1 MGQFL
6 LLIQLSITMQQ
17 CNAVESIR
25 RGEQVLVPDFKARV
39 VDGNGDVLIAELD
52 LLHLGRR
59 STVTTVGNAVS
70 AEIIVGRTLTEVAA
84 VGLEPLAVA
93 VFFPDG
99 LVDVIPDK
107 AALIAAVLL
116 IGKFRILVQSTVG
129 VAHSMRIFA
138 LDIRPL
144 IALCQILFNV
154 LDRAV
159 HMALDIGGF
168 EEAGIID
175 HTFVM
180 HQTGVIKAA
189 DHLCHLEQG
198 LTAKRFVAQRPD
210 QNSRMI
216 FVTMVSEIHAVKQ
229 DSFPLRLIIG
239 QNALDAANARL
250 MDVPCAMGF
259 QIVLC
264 DQIQTILVAQV
275 VQCILILVMA
285 GTDGI
290 DVVLLHGDDVPK
302 QFLMGVYAHSTTRNG
317 AELMTVG
324 TLEHDALAVEQHPI
338 VLQLELAE
346 TDFLPGHLYQMACIV
361 QQLDFQFIQSRV
373 LCTPQVGV
381 LHCMA
386 EQRRTAVQCDFFG
399 EHFQL
404 TAAQGQ
410 TGCALTLHLQCN
422 FQRGMSK
429 IIPGKQR
436 FDGYI
441 FQMHGGDGVQPHA
454 AEDAGEAEEVLIFA
468 PAGGSPLEHLHSKF
482 VHARLEIGSQIECV
496 CGEAVLGV
504 THIRPVQPKSHAA
517 FHTLELDVDGLAL
530 HGFRQLEVFYIA
542 CHRIEPLRDL
552 ARLYFFTAIPR
563 ILNIRVLGN
572 VVALHL
578 DVCRNMNV
586 IPAAAIVIR
595 LFKAGDG
602 TGVVLCVGEF
612 PDTVQLQR
620 QRRGACPIFFA
631 GSVSTETCMSIQHVF
646 LEKGGVFYFC
656 KIKCSHS
663 ISSFTFYNFII
674 FLQPPRRNR
683 WIPPGNSR

>member
-1 MGQFL
+1 M
-6 LLIQLSITMQQ
+6 
-17 CNAVESIR
+17 
-25 RGEQVLVPDFKARV
+25 
-39 VDGNGDVLIAELD
+39 
-52 LLHLGRR
+52 
-59 STVTTVGNAVS
+59 
-70 AEIIVGRTLTEVAA
+70 
-84 VGLEPLAVA
+84 EPLAVA

-99 LVDVIPDK
+99 LVDVIPDE

-116 IGKFRILVQSTVG
+116 VGKFRVLVQSTVG

-154 LDRAV
+154 LHSAV

-210 QNSRMI
+210 QNSRMV
-216 FVTMVSEIHAVKQ
+216 FVTLVSGIHAVKQ

-285 GTDGI
+285 GADGI
-290 DVVLLHGDDVPK
+290 DVVLLHGDDIPK

-346 TDFLPGHLYQMACIV
+346 TDFLPSHLYQMACIV

-381 LHCMA
+381 LHRMA
-386 EQRRTAVQCDFFG
+386 EQRRAAVQCDFFG
-399 EHFQL
+399 EHFL
-404 TAAQGQ
+404 FTAAQGQ
-410 TGCALTLHLQCN
+410 TGCALTLRLQCN

-429 IIPGKQR
+429 IIPGEQR

-454 AEDAGEAEEVLIFA
+454 AEDTGEAEEVLIFA
-468 PAGGSPLEHLHSKF
+468 PAGGSPLEHLHGKF

-542 CHRIEPLRDL
+542 CHRIEPLRNL

-586 IPAAAIVIR
+586 IPAAAIVIC

-620 QRRGACPIFFA
+620 KRRFSCQIFFA

-646 LEKGGVFYFC
+646 LEKGGIFYFC